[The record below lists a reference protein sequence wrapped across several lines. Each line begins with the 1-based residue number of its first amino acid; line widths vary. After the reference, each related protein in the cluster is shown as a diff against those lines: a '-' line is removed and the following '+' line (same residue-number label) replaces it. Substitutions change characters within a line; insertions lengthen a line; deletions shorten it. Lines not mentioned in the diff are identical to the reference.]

1 MKKTDRL
8 SKWKKGEKHPLTF
21 ENPMDSD
28 FEEFLEKKK
37 KKDTAEKKN
46 VFSSNFELMKMTR
59 ELVFDIKDGIPVFHY
74 ICAMLD
80 TKELELSYHHLL
92 DSVIEGDKDDIEKE
106 IINTLGLATALEV
119 PVYPNNQKV
128 EKELS
133 NYYQKLIK
141 NGFTA
146 PDEKGNPVKLVP
158 VNSKKTDDFN
168 IDNFSK
174 TDLTKFWSPTDLL
187 ILKEVVKEEF
197 LKLNNAHRTLTMLEI
212 AIEELENLLDT
223 SKRNENSLQVCI
235 TQNPILLG
243 LDYSKIIPKH
253 KLGSEF
259 EVDYALE
266 KYNGLIDL
274 MEIESSNLNI
284 FTKQGNPTSYL
295 VHAEQQVIDWL
306 DWVEKNNSY
315 ARKGLEG
322 LISPKGFVIIG
333 RSSSLTEKTKASLI
347 RRNKAFNGIIS
358 ILTYDDVLIKAKH
371 LRNILRKDKN

>member
-46 VFSSNFELMKMTR
+46 IFSSNFELMKMTR

>member
-8 SKWKKGEKHPLTF
+8 SKWKKGEKHLLAF

-37 KKDTAEKKN
+37 EKDTAEKKN
-46 VFSSNFELMKMTR
+46 LFNSNFELMKMTR
-59 ELVFDIKDGIPVFHY
+59 ELVFDIKGGIPVFHY

-187 ILKEVVKEEF
+187 ILKEVVKDEF

-315 ARKGLEG
+315 ARNGLEG